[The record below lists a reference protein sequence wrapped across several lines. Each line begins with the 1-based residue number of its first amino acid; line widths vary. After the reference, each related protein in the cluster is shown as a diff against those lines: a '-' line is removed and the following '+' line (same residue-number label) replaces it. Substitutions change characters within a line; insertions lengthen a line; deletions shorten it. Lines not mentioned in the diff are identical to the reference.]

1 MANTKLKPYK
11 YLEKLRIFITTFCI
25 IIKSLKI
32 PYLSLKNFYNTL
44 KSSKILLLL
53 LLPILLSSCGNE
65 NYCIE
70 SDSFKEDAFFVKA
83 KPDKISGTY
92 NPINGGQIAEWQDTG
107 FKSNGQGFVIEISG
121 GWSPWSGKP
130 NSQTCR
136 FCASKQ
142 LFNET
147 SGRYEDIKV
156 NDIPVCVCY
165 KNSEMNPSNQDGGC
179 SGESDAKY
187 SATDYGV
194 YHTNLNMMNRN
205 KVLKNSSDQMDCSYR
220 NGMGLYLGL
229 FGASGRDTPTRAYH
243 LFSEDQICNIVRNK
257 DGKCIDV
264 DGNDVTKYLFYS
276 RDIDGNKIVQN
287 TIKNGD
293 GEVDGVSLT
302 GSPYIFV
309 KDDSAKNDGEDKIK
323 SDNKFHQPKE
333 VVKLTI
339 YDQFYS
345 DNSGGFRV
353 NFLKGI
359 QVSKEIGIVEYVVGT
374 FEDLILGKVNNNG
387 VREGGII
394 KSLYEKIVQDK
405 IFIRTLQLS
414 LFLYVIFY
422 GLSVA
427 LGLIEVSFK
436 DFINRVI
443 KIALIIFFIS
453 PTSWQNYYNYVIS
466 FFKDGMDYVIANLMD
481 ISDTVYNKTSL
492 INIAKLDR
500 ETATSNATRFSY
512 ADEVIKT
519 LFSENVAKKTSSLI
533 LSYFIGIFYFLI
545 IYALIIAFFLMIMK
559 AAFIYIVNIIKLM
572 LVLALGPI
580 FIIFSLF
587 NNTQQS
593 FKQWLSFI
601 GSRSL
606 EIIFLFL
613 VFYNMLIII
622 EREFINL
629 LSFRACVVDHPIFY
643 KYFVAKTSRE
653 AWAPLFIKI
662 GGMIF
667 IMNSIIDQIPQIAPK
682 IISIGGVKDEGG
694 ASSFSAFNEISS
706 GIKSLGGYIG
716 KNAATFGFGGI
727 KDGAG
732 FVYRASKDPSSIG
745 DMVKGTIFGK
755 SSSHIDDK
763 IKSTIKEGKAKGLS
777 GKELEGFVRK
787 SVMSDALRNKG
798 SLFGTTKRVT
808 DLASSRLDNALI
820 KNPLKNFINSRSK
833 NLRSKGLYGKD
844 LKNQLQKD
852 VKKWAN
858 KNLIAGDKSVNKHM
872 KNFNSLIKENSRLSG
887 REAYNAL
894 ANEKLNA
901 NEYLTHLAAKKAKQD
916 FIRSDKNKDVNLKLK
931 NFKELKSLKNFKEL
945 GSAIISEIFADK
957 SKSKKLDKDY
967 NDFLKELRNRG
978 NRNKEITK
986 DNADLIS
993 NIRKGNLL
1001 GSEYYKAKMD
1011 IKSTIYDNKVADK
1024 FRDLYNWYKDR
1035 NNNNRL
1041 KEYDKKYDN
1050 KNAKK
1055 YYKIAQEIRS
1065 LDSKFYDQS
1074 IQKQIEIMDKYI
1086 DDKNKAV
1093 TEKMQKKVDNIND
1106 KFNELLQKEVPAI
1119 NELMKEERSTLK
1131 DLRFDNQL
1139 QLNEKVDISNFTG
1152 SDEFKN
1158 CFARF
1163 KIDEALQGK
1172 DSSSV
1177 IDNGKAIQEAKF
1189 MQNITNM
1196 SLKSKNYQLKMKE
1209 FEKQQLEIKMHSASG
1224 NEKIKI
1230 EQQISSLDNEI
1241 SGLSKDITMDQE
1253 RLSATE
1259 NYISKLESS
1268 QQ

>member
-165 KNSEMNPSNQDGGC
+165 KNSEMNPSIQDGLC
-179 SGESDAKY
+179 SSESAAKY

-229 FGASGRDTPTRAYH
+229 FGASGRDIPIRAYH

-257 DGKCIDV
+257 DGKCIDA

-309 KDDSAKNDGEDKIK
+309 KDDLAKNDGEDKIK

-374 FEDLILGKVNNNG
+374 FEDLILGRVNSNG

-466 FFKDGMDYVIANLMD
+466 FFKDGMDYIIANLMD
-481 ISDTVYNKTSL
+481 ISDAIYNKIDAKTSL

-533 LSYFIGIFYFLI
+533 LSYFIGIFYFII
-545 IYALIIAFFLMIMK
+545 IYTLIIAFFLMIMK

-622 EREFINL
+622 EKEFITL

-643 KYFVAKTSRE
+643 KYFLAKTSRE

-682 IISIGGVKDEGG
+682 IISIGGVRDEGG

-706 GIKSLGGYIG
+706 AIKSFGSHIGENAAKSVGIKIW
-716 KNAATFGFGGI
+716 
-727 KDGAG
+727 DGAV
-732 FVYRASKDPSSIG
+732 FIYRASKDPSSIG
-745 DMVKGTIFGK
+745 DMVKGVIFGK

-763 IKSTIKEGKAKGLS
+763 IKSTIKEGKVKGLS
-777 GKELEGFVRK
+777 GKELERFVRK

-798 SLFGTTKRVT
+798 SLFGNAKRIT

-833 NLRSKGLYGKD
+833 DLRSKGLYGKD

-852 VKKWAN
+852 VKKWAD

-894 ANEKLNA
+894 ANDKLNA
-901 NEYLTHLAAKKAKQD
+901 NEYLVHLAAKKAKQD
-916 FIRSDKNKDVNLKLK
+916 LIKNNKTK
-931 NFKELKSLKNFKEL
+931 N
-945 GSAIISEIFADK
+945 
-957 SKSKKLDKDY
+957 KKLDEDH
-967 NDFLKELRNRG
+967 NDFLRELRNRS

-986 DNADLIS
+986 DNADLVS

-1001 GSEYYKAKMD
+1001 GIEYYKAK
-1011 IKSTIYDNKVADK
+1011 ISLKREIYDNEVVDKINKVVDK

-1041 KEYDKKYDN
+1041 KKYDKKYDN

-1093 TEKMQKKVDNIND
+1093 TEKMQKKVDDIND
-1106 KFNELLQKEVPAI
+1106 KFNELI
-1119 NELMKEERSTLK
+1119 KEERSTLNN
-1131 DLRFDNQL
+1131 LRFDNKL

-1158 CFARF
+1158 YFAGF
-1163 KIDEALQGK
+1163 KFNEALQGK
-1172 DSSSV
+1172 DSSTV
-1177 IDNGKAIQEAKF
+1177 IDNSKAIQEAKF
-1189 MQNITNM
+1189 MQNIANM
-1196 SLKSKNYQLKMKE
+1196 SLKSKNYQLRMKE
-1209 FEKQQLEIKMHSASG
+1209 FEKQQLEIKMHNALG

-1259 NYISKLESS
+1259 NYISTLESS